1 MRTTP
6 GMIQA
11 MLHRLFLLLA
21 CIAVARA
28 EPVRIL
34 PIGDSI
40 TEGGGQKC
48 YRIAL
53 ARKLKDA
60 GYDVAFVGPKE
71 APAGLRH
78 GGYGGKNAEQIAEL
92 YAGFHAANP
101 ADIVLIHAG
110 HNHFAEEKPVPGILR
125 ATESMVA
132 TARKANPK
140 ATVLLAQVITSGK
153 LPKYSYIPE
162 LNRQLAVLAKRLDR
176 PQQRVLLVDQATG
189 FDWKTDAVAD
199 LVHPNDQGA
208 ERMAEVWFQA
218 LKPLLPAKAKEA
230 DAAGFPLPADEATAL
245 SQATRKIVY
254 KKVGKLDLEL
264 HLFQPAGLKTGES
277 RPAILFIHGGG
288 WSGGQPSVMAMH
300 CVHYANHGLV
310 TATIRYRLLGPGKS
324 PSPADCLADAKSA
337 MRYLRAHAAELGI
350 DPKRIAAGGGS
361 AGGHLAAALCT
372 LEGHDD
378 PQDDLSVSCKADL
391 LLLDYPAFDLVG
403 AWKDG
408 AAKCRKAGL
417 DPARFSPALAP
428 LATMPPTLILAG
440 ADDPISSVA
449 SNRRFVKAM
458 AAAGRDAELF
468 TFAGK
473 AHALFNRKPSD
484 PHFQAVLGLGTRFL
498 QDRGWIAKS
507 PLPPL
512 PEVKYER
519 TSAKR

>member
-1 MRTTP
+1 
-6 GMIQA
+6 MIRS
-11 MLHRLFLLLA
+11 MFHRLFLLLA
-21 CIAVARA
+21 CLAVARA

-34 PIGDSI
+34 PLGDSI

-48 YRIAL
+48 YRSAL

-60 GYDVAFVGPKE
+60 AFDVVFVGPKE

-125 ATESMVA
+125 ATGSMIA

-153 LPKYSYIPE
+153 LPKYSYLPE
-162 LNRQLAVLAKRLDR
+162 LNRQLALLAKRLDR

-208 ERMAEVWFQA
+208 EKMAECWFQA
-218 LKPLLPAKAKEA
+218 LKPLLPAKA
-230 DAAGFPLPADEATAL
+230 DAAGIPLPADEAAAL
-245 SQATRKIVY
+245 SQATRKIIY
-254 KKVGKLDLEL
+254 KRAGTLDLEL
-264 HLFQPAGLKTGES
+264 HLFQPADLKAGES

-300 CVHYANHGLV
+300 CVHYARQGLV
-310 TATIRYRLLGPGKS
+310 TATIRYRLLGAGKAT
-324 PSPADCLADAKSA
+324 SPADCLADAKSA

-350 DPKRIAAGGGS
+350 DPQRIAAGGGS
-361 AGGHLAAALCT
+361 AGGHLAAALST
-372 LEGHDD
+372 LEGNDD

-417 DPARFSPALAP
+417 DPGKFSPALAP
-428 LATMPPTLILAG
+428 LAAMPPTLILAG
-440 ADDPISSVA
+440 AEDPISSVA
-449 SNRRFVKAM
+449 SNRRFVQAM

-473 AHALFNRKPSD
+473 AHALFTRRPAD

-512 PEVKYER
+512 PDVKYER
-519 TSAKR
+519 TSAKQ